1 MRSVDKAE
9 LESFLLKKIEELREE
24 LNRLEALLALI
35 RGEVAE
41 EGEGTLMPSEVRVIT
56 SDGNILA
63 NVVEGEGKAK
73 IVFTEGFPIDS
84 PYVKSFLLKLLED
97 KKGSGL
103 LKDYEVSERKGY
115 ITEITVVGEL
125 KENFYREL
133 ELAIQ
138 FVWKNLGSGE
148 SSA

>member
-1 MRSVDKAE
+1 MKSVDKAE

-41 EGEGTLMPSEVRVIT
+41 EGEGALMPSEVRVIT

>member
-1 MRSVDKAE
+1 MKSVDKAE

-41 EGEGTLMPSEVRVIT
+41 EGEGALMPSEVRVIT

-125 KENFYREL
+125 KESFYREL

>member
-1 MRSVDKAE
+1 MKSVDKAE

-35 RGEVAE
+35 RGEVVE
-41 EGEGTLMPSEVRVIT
+41 EGEGDLMPSEVRVIT

-125 KENFYREL
+125 KESFYREL

>member
-1 MRSVDKAE
+1 MKSVDKAE

-125 KENFYREL
+125 KENFYSEL

>member
-35 RGEVAE
+35 RGEVVE
-41 EGEGTLMPSEVRVIT
+41 EGEGDLMPSEVRVIT

-73 IVFTEGFPIDS
+73 IVFTEGFPVDS

-125 KENFYREL
+125 KESFYREL

>member
-1 MRSVDKAE
+1 MKSVDKAE